1 MNGSAALS
9 AHSSFVVVQVLGVVL
24 WVAINAGLA
33 PPLRPFNS
41 FPFPILSLILTSE
54 ALLVAAF
61 VLMKQNR
68 MSKIADRR
76 AHLNLQINLMTERET
91 TKIIGMLLEIGKRL
105 DIQHK
110 VLDEESRQLSR
121 LLAIETLIDTM
132 HSKFPDE

>member
-1 MNGSAALS
+1 M
-9 AHSSFVVVQVLGVVL
+9 
-24 WVAINAGLA
+24 
-33 PPLRPFNS
+33 
-41 FPFPILSLILTSE
+41 
-54 ALLVAAF
+54 AAF